1 MKISIVKPVSTN
13 VDPWIPKFEKQ
24 GIEVLVNDITSD
36 CDFLLGA
43 SHSQYDKIK
52 DFHELYPNI
61 PMINYNWD
69 LYEWIWTN
77 SLGYNW
83 HGYGELLKKSVEI
96 WTPSHEVNLRTEEF
110 FQLGDKCKVIKTFAR
125 LFEYNGEIKD
135 NRYIYQ
141 PMRNYE
147 LDKNY
152 GWLRKAC
159 SELNIPLIETHHQ
172 LNEIEFQKKIAE
184 CSFLVCEYH
193 EASTGGLTLIE
204 GYRLGKPVLVSDSKY
219 MGARDYFGDRAIY
232 FNDTDYNNFKF
243 NIESM
248 WNNTPV
254 LDKNDCIN
262 FTNQYTV
269 DLMVTKMISRLNK
282 LKI

>member
-1 MKISIVKPVSTN
+1 MKISFYTPGGQVLTPIEN
-13 VDPWIPKFEKQ
+13 EFRNQ
-24 GIEVLVNDITSD
+24 GIEILTNDCDKD
-36 CDFLLGA
+36 CDFIFLSTVTSTNQA
-43 SHSQYDKIK
+43 YEAVKK
-52 DFHELYPNI
+52 YPNI
-61 PMINYNWD
+61 PLVVYNWDQYGWHKTQGYNWD
-69 LYEWIWTN
+69 LFNNLQEKCI
-77 SLGYNW
+77 
-83 HGYGELLKKSVEI
+83 EI
-96 WTPSHEVNLRTEEF
+96 WVPSQAVTDRIKEYISNTN
-110 FQLGDKCKVIKTFAR
+110 KCHIVKSYAR

-159 SELNIPLIETHHQ
+159 SELNIPLIETHHK
-172 LNEIEFQKKIAE
+172 LNEIEFQKMIAE

-219 MGARDYFGDRAIY
+219 MGARDYFGEKAIY
-232 FNDTDYNNFKF
+232 FNDTNYDNFKS
-243 NIESM
+243 NIESI
-248 WNNTPV
+248 WNNPPV

-269 DLMVTKMISRLNK
+269 NVMVTKMISRLHELK
-282 LKI
+282 L